1 MGTETCQERDQKNG
15 LGKELRFLSTSSR
28 QCWQH
33 WRRSQSHGRKRPAR
47 IAKGEKSSMTRD
59 IDAVMEERGRR
70 KVATGIWL
78 YDRTTP
84 MELTVWAKPAHLAS
98 SRFDEDDHFIETSP
112 IPETKDGFLYF
123 YWPGGFREYMT
134 IEEAKAAA
142 DAEPW
147 GPIKWD

>member
-1 MGTETCQERDQKNG
+1 
-15 LGKELRFLSTSSR
+15 
-28 QCWQH
+28 
-33 WRRSQSHGRKRPAR
+33 
-47 IAKGEKSSMTRD
+47 MTRD
-59 IDAVMEERGRR
+59 IEAAMQERGWRN
-70 KVATGIWL
+70 VATGIWL

-84 MELTVWAKPAHLAS
+84 MKLIVWAKPAHLAF
-98 SRFDEDDHFIETSP
+98 SRFDEDDQFIETSP